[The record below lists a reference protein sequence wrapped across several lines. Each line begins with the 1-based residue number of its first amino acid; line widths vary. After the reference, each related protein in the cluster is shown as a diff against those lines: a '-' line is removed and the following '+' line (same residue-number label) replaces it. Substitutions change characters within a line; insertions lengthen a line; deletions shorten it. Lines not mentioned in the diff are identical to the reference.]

1 MYLLDTNIALL
12 IKMFYQHVIWNLH
25 VPEYGFSL
33 TCIFP
38 YKDRIYNSVL
48 IREWT
53 SQTKPLLW
61 HILRSVKSSFHEE
74 LKSLR
79 YNLGLVIEAVI
90 RWTSTGELAELALDS
105 LEKMRLFR
113 ELIYLI

>member
-1 MYLLDTNIALL
+1 MLFEIYMCQNTGFLWPVYSRIRTGSTILSL
-12 IKMFYQHVIWNLH
+12 
-25 VPEYGFSL
+25 YGNERVKQNP
-33 TCIFP
+33 C
-38 YKDRIYNSVL
+38 YD
-48 IREWT
+48 
-53 SQTKPLLW
+53 
-61 HILRSVKSSFHEE
+61 ILRSVKSSFHEE

>member
-25 VPEYGFSL
+25 VPEYRFSL

-48 IREWT
+48 IRKWMG
-53 SQTKPLLW
+53 QTKPLLW

-90 RWTSTGELAELALDS
+90 RWTSTGELEELALDS